1 MTEKQIIK
9 EIDRYINGELQPD
22 EIDLLWE
29 QFLKNPEYF
38 EWFETELHLKK
49 LVMDSKKGK
58 INPFGSKRGSSLGGK
73 GVFRKWMMAAAAA
86 VAIGFGLQIFF
97 MDQQVSIHP
106 YSIDAIDYT
115 EMAGADLYR
124 SDGERPGAL
133 DVAMNQG
140 IAYAYNNEP
149 EKAISQF
156 QEILAYDPDDFV
168 RIRAEMNLGILFFN
182 TAKFESALPH
192 FIYLTEQEDLGH
204 FFEEKAWWYLGNT
217 YLNLREIAE
226 ARVAVLRASAMD
238 GRYKADADSL
248 LEKLVADAE
257 LQVRD

>member
-49 LVMDSKKGK
+49 LALDSKKEK
-58 INPFGSKRGSSLGGK
+58 YKPFGSKGGSSSGGN
-73 GVFRKWMMAAAAA
+73 GFFRRWMLAAAAA
-86 VAIGFGLQIFF
+86 VVIGFGLQLLFL
-97 MDQQVSIHP
+97 DQQVSLHP

-124 SDGERPGAL
+124 SDGERPGVL

-140 IAYAYNNEP
+140 IAYAYNSEP

-156 QEILAYDPDDFV
+156 QEILANNPDHFI

-182 TAKFESALPH
+182 TAEFESALPH
-192 FIYLTEQEDLGH
+192 FIYLTEQEDLAH
-204 FFEEKAWWYLGNT
+204 FFEEKAWWFLGNT
-217 YLNLREIAE
+217 YLNLSEIAE
-226 ARVAVLRASAMD
+226 AREAVLRTSVMD
-238 GRYKADADSL
+238 GRYKVTADSM
-248 LEKLVADAE
+248 LEKLAADM
-257 LQVRD
+257 DY